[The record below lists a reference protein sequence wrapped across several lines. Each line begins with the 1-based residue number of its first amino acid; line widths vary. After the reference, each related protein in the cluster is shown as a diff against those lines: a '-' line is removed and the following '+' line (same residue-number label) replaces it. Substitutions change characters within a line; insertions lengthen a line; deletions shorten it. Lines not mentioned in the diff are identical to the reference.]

1 MGLTVIKQSMI
12 NVVET
17 GSGYSR
23 ANEQINLIKNILN
36 GIPNISIVDTFTTLN
51 ASRTMG
57 VTCGDAGHRFSFS
70 PSSYGGI
77 SVNIT
82 DVDTFNSF
90 SKGDYNLRIQMN
102 NDNIRNT
109 FSSLDASE
117 LIVAY
122 NNDVITF
129 FQSKNRA
136 NQPMFIRFGTKWYIG
151 TTGNNIFMNND
162 YALDAGP
169 LSFIDGLTEE
179 DKIPLLIPRL
189 KSYSTKKLSPIT
201 VNNASLVKVGTNII
215 GTAFHTF
222 FTDEN
227 NEICLYLA
235 TNYMIR

>member
-1 MGLTVIKQSMI
+1 MGLAVVKQSMI
-12 NVVET
+12 NVET
-17 GSGYSR
+17 GSGYTR

-70 PSSYGGI
+70 PTSSGGI
-77 SVNIT
+77 SVTIT
-82 DVDTFNSF
+82 DVDSFNTF
-90 SKGDYNLRIQMN
+90 SKGDSNLRNQIN
-102 NDNIRNT
+102 NVGIRDA
-109 FSSLDASE
+109 FRAFDASE
-117 LIVAY
+117 LVVAY
-122 NNDVITF
+122 NNDVLTF
-129 FQSKNRA
+129 FQIKNVG

-151 TTGNNIFMNND
+151 STGNNIFMNND
-162 YALDAGP
+162 YALDAGT
-169 LSFIDGLTEE
+169 LSYINGLTEE

-201 VNNASLVKVGTNII
+201 VNNASLVKVGTDII
-215 GTAFHTF
+215 GTASHTF

-235 TNYMIR
+235 SNYMIR